1 MGVGGDGAELRSFHN
16 EGRVH
21 GSVEAGRGGRLSQLE
36 VMPRGCALSIVWAQ
50 WGAWHARK

>member
-1 MGVGGDGAELRSFHN
+1 MGVLGKTVQSFEVHN